1 MEALS
6 QNGRA
11 FFMLAIFL
19 RRLRYVHIKD
29 IGVSPLGCIVIVH
42 PCPTRLG
49 IEQRVAVHHFCVSTQ
64 HLFNVQKI
72 IVMNENLILT
82 KDSVPADIERY
93 FRGVLAL
100 DQQDKVFSVNLDDVW
115 RLAYNRKDAA
125 VRALKANFIEN
136 VDYLTLPQN
145 VERSED
151 GTFISGRTDYY
162 LTSACLEYFV
172 ARKVRPVFEV
182 YRRVFHHAVA
192 QVNQQPS
199 LQEQIQAKLAFAD
212 WSAKFLNL
220 NEASKLGIA
229 QKIGKIVGLDDAL
242 PQSVNAG
249 TEKPITHA
257 ATDLLKSHNVGIS
270 AQAFNRMLELK
281 GVVKHATRPGKR
293 GKVHSWYVI
302 TPAFDKYGQN
312 QQDPKF
318 QQQTQIR
325 WYDATFM
332 ELLTIVGLNSQ
343 TSLNLN

>member
-1 MEALS
+1 MD
-6 QNGRA
+6 G
-11 FFMLAIFL
+11 
-19 RRLRYVHIKD
+19 
-29 IGVSPLGCIVIVH
+29 
-42 PCPTRLG
+42 
-49 IEQRVAVHHFCVSTQ
+49 
-64 HLFNVQKI
+64 
-72 IVMNENLILT
+72 NLILT
-82 KDSVPADIERY
+82 KDSNPSDIERY

-115 RLAYNRKDAA
+115 QLAYTRKDAA

-136 VDYLTLPQN
+136 VDYLPLPQN

-151 GTFISGRTDYY
+151 GTFISGGTDYY

-192 QVNQQPS
+192 QVQQQPS
-199 LQEQIQAKLAFAD
+199 LQEQIQAKLVFAD

-220 NEASKLGIA
+220 NDASKLGIA
-229 QKIGKIVGLDDAL
+229 QKIGKMVDLEDAL

-325 WYDATFM
+325 WYDNLFS
-332 ELLTIVGLNSQ
+332 ELLTIVGLNKQ
-343 TSLNLN
+343 ISLNL

>member
-1 MEALS
+1 MD
-6 QNGRA
+6 G
-11 FFMLAIFL
+11 
-19 RRLRYVHIKD
+19 
-29 IGVSPLGCIVIVH
+29 
-42 PCPTRLG
+42 
-49 IEQRVAVHHFCVSTQ
+49 
-64 HLFNVQKI
+64 
-72 IVMNENLILT
+72 NLILT

-151 GTFISGRTDYY
+151 GTFISGGTDYY

-192 QVNQQPS
+192 QVQQQPS

-220 NEASKLGIA
+220 NDASKLGIA
-229 QKIGKIVGLDDAL
+229 QKIGKMVGLDDAL
-242 PQSVNAG
+242 PLSVNAG

-257 ATDLLKSHNVGIS
+257 ATDLLKQHNVGIS

>member
-1 MEALS
+1 MDAVKVFTHPVFGQVRVIDDNASGELLFCANDVTNALEYS
-6 QNGRA
+6 NGRD
-11 FFMLAIFL
+11 AIS
-19 RRLRYVHIKD
+19 RHVD
-29 IGVSPLGCIVIVH
+29 IRDVVKHDMGVVTG
-42 PCPTRLG
+42 
-49 IEQRVAVHHFCVSTQ
+49 
-64 HLFNVQKI
+64 K
-72 IVMNENLILT
+72 
-82 KDSVPADIERY
+82 
-93 FRGVLAL
+93 
-100 DQQDKVFSVNLDDVW
+100 
-115 RLAYNRKDAA
+115 
-125 VRALKANFIEN
+125 KA
-136 VDYLTLPQN
+136 
-145 VERSED
+145 D
-151 GTFISGRTDYY
+151 GTDAYQTVVTTFINESGVYSLIFSSKQERAKEFKHWV
-162 LTSACLEYFV
+162 TSEVLPSI
-172 ARKVRPVFEV
+172 RKTGQ
-182 YRRVFHHAVA
+182 YSANA
-192 QVNQQPS
+192 ASTTLN
-199 LQEQIQAKLAFAD
+199 EQLQAKLAFAD

-220 NEASKLGIA
+220 NDASKLDIA
-229 QKIGKIVGLDDAL
+229 QKIGKMVGLDDAL

-325 WYDATFM
+325 WYDATFT

>member
-1 MEALS
+1 MD
-6 QNGRA
+6 G
-11 FFMLAIFL
+11 
-19 RRLRYVHIKD
+19 
-29 IGVSPLGCIVIVH
+29 
-42 PCPTRLG
+42 
-49 IEQRVAVHHFCVSTQ
+49 
-64 HLFNVQKI
+64 
-72 IVMNENLILT
+72 NLIST
-82 KDSVPADIERY
+82 KDSNPSDIERY

-115 RLAYNRKDAA
+115 QLAYTRKDAA

-136 VDYLTLPQN
+136 VDYLPLPQN

-151 GTFISGRTDYY
+151 GTFISGGTDYY

-172 ARKVRPVFEV
+172 ARKIRPVFEV

-192 QVNQQPS
+192 QVQQQPS
-199 LQEQIQAKLAFAD
+199 LQEQIQANLTFAD
-212 WSAKFLNL
+212 WAIKTLNI
-220 NEASKLGIA
+220 NEASKLGWA
-229 QKIGKIVGLDDAL
+229 KKISDKFGLAAELPDA
-242 PQSVNAG
+242 VNAG

-343 TSLNLN
+343 TSPNLN

>member
-1 MEALS
+1 MD
-6 QNGRA
+6 G
-11 FFMLAIFL
+11 
-19 RRLRYVHIKD
+19 
-29 IGVSPLGCIVIVH
+29 
-42 PCPTRLG
+42 
-49 IEQRVAVHHFCVSTQ
+49 
-64 HLFNVQKI
+64 
-72 IVMNENLILT
+72 NLILT

-115 RLAYNRKDAA
+115 QLAYTRKDAA

-136 VDYLTLPQN
+136 VDYLPLPQN

-151 GTFISGRTDYY
+151 GTFISGGTDYY

-192 QVNQQPS
+192 QVQQQPS
-199 LQEQIQAKLAFAD
+199 LQEQIQANLTFAD
-212 WSAKFLNL
+212 WAIKPLNI
-220 NEASKLGIA
+220 NEASKLGWA
-229 QKIGKIVGLDDAL
+229 KKISDKFGLAAELPDA
-242 PQSVNAG
+242 VNAG

-332 ELLTIVGLNSQ
+332 ELLTIIGLNSQ

>member
-1 MEALS
+1 
-6 QNGRA
+6 
-11 FFMLAIFL
+11 
-19 RRLRYVHIKD
+19 
-29 IGVSPLGCIVIVH
+29 
-42 PCPTRLG
+42 
-49 IEQRVAVHHFCVSTQ
+49 
-64 HLFNVQKI
+64 
-72 IVMNENLILT
+72 MNENLILT
-82 KDSVPADIERY
+82 KDSVPSDIERY

-115 RLAYNRKDAA
+115 QLAYSRKDNA
-125 VRALKANFIEN
+125 VRALKANFMEN
-136 VDYLTLPQN
+136 VDYIAIQKSENSSLPQN
-145 VERSED
+145 AEQDWGGNNKV
-151 GTFISGRTDYY
+151 DYY
-162 LTSACLEYFV
+162 ITSACLEYFV

-182 YRRVFHHAVA
+182 YRIVFHHAVA
-192 QVNQQPS
+192 QVQQPS
-199 LQEQIQAKLAFAD
+199 LQEQIQANLTFAD
-212 WSAKFLNL
+212 WAIKTLNI
-220 NEASKLGIA
+220 NEASKLGWA
-229 QKIGKIVGLDDAL
+229 KKISDKFGLAAELPDA
-242 PQSVNAG
+242 VNAG

>member
-1 MEALS
+1 MD
-6 QNGRA
+6 G
-11 FFMLAIFL
+11 
-19 RRLRYVHIKD
+19 
-29 IGVSPLGCIVIVH
+29 
-42 PCPTRLG
+42 
-49 IEQRVAVHHFCVSTQ
+49 
-64 HLFNVQKI
+64 
-72 IVMNENLILT
+72 NLVLT

-115 RLAYNRKDAA
+115 QLAYTRKDAA

-136 VDYLTLPQN
+136 VDYLPLPQN

-151 GTFISGRTDYY
+151 GTFISGGTDYY

-192 QVNQQPS
+192 QVQQQPS
-199 LQEQIQAKLAFAD
+199 LQEQIQANLTFAD
-212 WSAKFLNL
+212 WAIKTLNI
-220 NEASKLGIA
+220 NEASKLGWA
-229 QKIGKIVGLDDAL
+229 KKISDKFGLAAELPDA
-242 PQSVNAG
+242 VNAG

-332 ELLTIVGLNSQ
+332 ELLTIIGLNSQ

>member
-1 MEALS
+1 MNTNVILS
-6 QNGRA
+6 
-11 FFMLAIFL
+11 
-19 RRLRYVHIKD
+19 
-29 IGVSPLGCIVIVH
+29 
-42 PCPTRLG
+42 
-49 IEQRVAVHHFCVSTQ
+49 
-64 HLFNVQKI
+64 
-72 IVMNENLILT
+72 
-82 KDSVPADIERY
+82 KDSNPSDIERY

-115 RLAYNRKDAA
+115 QLAYTRKDAA

-136 VDYLTLPQN
+136 VDYLPLPQN

-151 GTFISGRTDYY
+151 GTFISGGTDYY

-192 QVNQQPS
+192 QVQQQPS
-199 LQEQIQAKLAFAD
+199 LQEQIQANLTFAD
-212 WSAKFLNL
+212 WAIKTLNI
-220 NEASKLGIA
+220 NEASKLGWA
-229 QKIGKIVGLDDAL
+229 KKISDKFGLAAELPDA
-242 PQSVNAG
+242 VNAG

>member
-1 MEALS
+1 MDAVKVFTHPVFGQVRVIDDNASGELLFCANDVTNALGYS
-6 QNGRA
+6 NGRD
-11 FFMLAIFL
+11 AIS
-19 RRLRYVHIKD
+19 RHVD
-29 IGVSPLGCIVIVH
+29 IRDVVKHDMGVVTG
-42 PCPTRLG
+42 
-49 IEQRVAVHHFCVSTQ
+49 
-64 HLFNVQKI
+64 K
-72 IVMNENLILT
+72 
-82 KDSVPADIERY
+82 
-93 FRGVLAL
+93 
-100 DQQDKVFSVNLDDVW
+100 
-115 RLAYNRKDAA
+115 
-125 VRALKANFIEN
+125 KA
-136 VDYLTLPQN
+136 
-145 VERSED
+145 D
-151 GTFISGRTDYY
+151 GTDAYQTVITTFINESGVYSLIFSSKQERAKEFKHWV
-162 LTSACLEYFV
+162 TSEVLPSI
-172 ARKVRPVFEV
+172 RKTGQ
-182 YRRVFHHAVA
+182 YSANA
-192 QVNQQPS
+192 ASTTLN
-199 LQEQIQAKLAFAD
+199 EQLQAKLAFAD

-220 NEASKLGIA
+220 NDASKLGIA
-229 QKIGKIVGLDDAL
+229 QKIGKMVGLDDAL

-312 QQDPKF
+312 QQDPRF

>member
-1 MEALS
+1 
-6 QNGRA
+6 
-11 FFMLAIFL
+11 
-19 RRLRYVHIKD
+19 
-29 IGVSPLGCIVIVH
+29 
-42 PCPTRLG
+42 
-49 IEQRVAVHHFCVSTQ
+49 
-64 HLFNVQKI
+64 
-72 IVMNENLILT
+72 MNENLILT
-82 KDSVPADIERY
+82 KESVPSDIERY

-115 RLAYNRKDAA
+115 QLIYAERGKAI
-125 VRALKANFIEN
+125 RALRDNFIEN
-136 VDYLTLPQN
+136 VDYIVIAQNGKNPQ
-145 VERSED
+145 
-151 GTFISGRTDYY
+151 GGRPKDDYY
-162 LTSACLEYFV
+162 LTSACLEYFI

-192 QVNQQPS
+192 QVQQQPS
-199 LQEQIQAKLAFAD
+199 LQEQIQAKLVFAD

-220 NEASKLGIA
+220 NDASKLGIA
-229 QKIGKIVGLDDAL
+229 QKIGKMVDLEDAL

-325 WYDATFM
+325 WYDNLFS
-332 ELLTIVGLNSQ
+332 ELLTIVGLNKQ
-343 TSLNLN
+343 ISLNL

>member
-1 MEALS
+1 MD
-6 QNGRA
+6 G
-11 FFMLAIFL
+11 
-19 RRLRYVHIKD
+19 
-29 IGVSPLGCIVIVH
+29 
-42 PCPTRLG
+42 
-49 IEQRVAVHHFCVSTQ
+49 
-64 HLFNVQKI
+64 
-72 IVMNENLILT
+72 NLILT
-82 KDSVPADIERY
+82 KDSVPSDIERY

-151 GTFISGRTDYY
+151 GTFISGGTDYY

-192 QVNQQPS
+192 QVQQQPS

-220 NEASKLGIA
+220 NDASKLGIA
-229 QKIGKIVGLDDAL
+229 QKIGKMVGLDDAL

>member
-1 MEALS
+1 MDAVKVFNHPVFGQVRDIDDNASGELLFCANDVTHALEYA
-6 QNGRA
+6 NGRKA
-11 FFMLAIFL
+11 VADHVDS
-19 RRLRYVHIKD
+19 RD
-29 IGVSPLGCIVIVH
+29 ILKRDMGVVTG
-42 PCPTRLG
+42 
-49 IEQRVAVHHFCVSTQ
+49 
-64 HLFNVQKI
+64 K
-72 IVMNENLILT
+72 
-82 KDSVPADIERY
+82 
-93 FRGVLAL
+93 
-100 DQQDKVFSVNLDDVW
+100 
-115 RLAYNRKDAA
+115 
-125 VRALKANFIEN
+125 KA
-136 VDYLTLPQN
+136 
-145 VERSED
+145 D
-151 GTFISGRTDYY
+151 GTDAYQTVNTTFINESGVYSLIFSSKQERAKEFKHWV
-162 LTSACLEYFV
+162 TSEVLPSI
-172 ARKVRPVFEV
+172 RKTGQYNANVSS
-182 YRRVFHHAVA
+182 ATL
-192 QVNQQPS
+192 N
-199 LQEQIQAKLAFAD
+199 EQLQAKLSFAD

-229 QKIGKIVGLDDAL
+229 QKIGKMVGLDDAL

-281 GVVKHATRPGKR
+281 GVVKHATRPGKK

>member
-1 MEALS
+1 MNTNVILS
-6 QNGRA
+6 
-11 FFMLAIFL
+11 
-19 RRLRYVHIKD
+19 
-29 IGVSPLGCIVIVH
+29 
-42 PCPTRLG
+42 
-49 IEQRVAVHHFCVSTQ
+49 
-64 HLFNVQKI
+64 
-72 IVMNENLILT
+72 
-82 KDSVPADIERY
+82 KDSNPSDIERY

-100 DQQDKVFSVNLDDVW
+100 DQQDKMFSVFLDDVW
-115 RLAYNRKDAA
+115 QLAYSRKDNA
-125 VRALKANFIEN
+125 VRALKANFMEN
-136 VDYLTLPQN
+136 VDYIAIQKSENSSLPQN
-145 VERSED
+145 AEQDWGGNNKV
-151 GTFISGRTDYY
+151 DYY
-162 LTSACLEYFV
+162 ITSACLEYFV

-192 QVNQQPS
+192 QVHQQPS
-199 LQEQIQAKLAFAD
+199 LQEQIQAKLVFAD

-220 NEASKLGIA
+220 NDASKLGIA
-229 QKIGKIVGLDDAL
+229 QKIGKMVGLDDAL

>member
-1 MEALS
+1 MD
-6 QNGRA
+6 G
-11 FFMLAIFL
+11 
-19 RRLRYVHIKD
+19 
-29 IGVSPLGCIVIVH
+29 
-42 PCPTRLG
+42 
-49 IEQRVAVHHFCVSTQ
+49 
-64 HLFNVQKI
+64 
-72 IVMNENLILT
+72 NLILT
-82 KDSVPADIERY
+82 KDSNPSDIERY

-115 RLAYNRKDAA
+115 QLAYTRKDAA

-136 VDYLTLPQN
+136 VDYLPLPQN

-151 GTFISGRTDYY
+151 GTFISGGTDYY

-192 QVNQQPS
+192 QVQQQPS
-199 LQEQIQAKLAFAD
+199 LQEQIQAKLVFAD

-220 NEASKLGIA
+220 NDASKLGIA
-229 QKIGKIVGLDDAL
+229 QKIGKMVGLDDAL

>member
-1 MEALS
+1 MDAVKVFTHPVFGQVRVIDDNASGELLFCANDVTNALGYS
-6 QNGRA
+6 NGRD
-11 FFMLAIFL
+11 AIS
-19 RRLRYVHIKD
+19 RHVD
-29 IGVSPLGCIVIVH
+29 IRDVVKHDMGVVTG
-42 PCPTRLG
+42 
-49 IEQRVAVHHFCVSTQ
+49 
-64 HLFNVQKI
+64 K
-72 IVMNENLILT
+72 
-82 KDSVPADIERY
+82 
-93 FRGVLAL
+93 
-100 DQQDKVFSVNLDDVW
+100 
-115 RLAYNRKDAA
+115 
-125 VRALKANFIEN
+125 KA
-136 VDYLTLPQN
+136 
-145 VERSED
+145 D
-151 GTFISGRTDYY
+151 GTDAYQAVVTTFINESGVYSLIFSSKQERAKEFKHWV
-162 LTSACLEYFV
+162 TSEVLPSI
-172 ARKVRPVFEV
+172 RKTGQ
-182 YRRVFHHAVA
+182 YSANSA
-192 QVNQQPS
+192 STTLN
-199 LQEQIQAKLAFAD
+199 EQLQAKLAFAD

-220 NEASKLGIA
+220 NDASKLGIA
-229 QKIGKIVGLDDAL
+229 QKIGKMVGLDDAL

-325 WYDATFM
+325 WYDATFT

>member
-1 MEALS
+1 
-6 QNGRA
+6 
-11 FFMLAIFL
+11 
-19 RRLRYVHIKD
+19 
-29 IGVSPLGCIVIVH
+29 
-42 PCPTRLG
+42 
-49 IEQRVAVHHFCVSTQ
+49 
-64 HLFNVQKI
+64 
-72 IVMNENLILT
+72 MNENLILT
-82 KDSVPADIERY
+82 KESVPSDIERY

-151 GTFISGRTDYY
+151 GTFISGGTDYY

-192 QVNQQPS
+192 QVQQQPS
-199 LQEQIQAKLAFAD
+199 LHEQLQANLTFAD
-212 WSAKFLNL
+212 WAIKTLNI
-220 NEASKLGIA
+220 NEASKLGWA
-229 QKIGKIVGLDDAL
+229 KKISDKFGFAAELPDA
-242 PQSVNAG
+242 VNAG

-281 GVVKHATRPGKR
+281 GVVKHATRPGKK

>member
-1 MEALS
+1 M
-6 QNGRA
+6 
-11 FFMLAIFL
+11 
-19 RRLRYVHIKD
+19 
-29 IGVSPLGCIVIVH
+29 
-42 PCPTRLG
+42 
-49 IEQRVAVHHFCVSTQ
+49 
-64 HLFNVQKI
+64 
-72 IVMNENLILT
+72 
-82 KDSVPADIERY
+82 
-93 FRGVLAL
+93 
-100 DQQDKVFSVNLDDVW
+100 FSVNLDDVW
-115 RLAYNRKDAA
+115 QLAYTRKDAA

-136 VDYLTLPQN
+136 VDYLPLPQN

-151 GTFISGRTDYY
+151 GTFISGGTDYY

-172 ARKVRPVFEV
+172 ARKIRPVFEV

-192 QVNQQPS
+192 QVQQQPS
-199 LQEQIQAKLAFAD
+199 LQEQIQANLTFAD
-212 WSAKFLNL
+212 WAIKTLNI
-220 NEASKLGIA
+220 NEASKLGWA
-229 QKIGKIVGLDDAL
+229 KKISDKFGLAAELPDA
-242 PQSVNAG
+242 VNAG

>member
-1 MEALS
+1 MDAVKVFNHPVFGQVRVIDDNASGELLFCANDVTHALEYA
-6 QNGRA
+6 NGRKA
-11 FFMLAIFL
+11 VADHVDSRDILKRDMGVVTGKKADGTDAYQTVNTTFINESGVYSLIFSSKQERAKEFKHWVTSEVL
-19 RRLRYVHIKD
+19 PSIRKTGQY
-29 IGVSPLGCIVIVH
+29 
-42 PCPTRLG
+42 
-49 IEQRVAVHHFCVSTQ
+49 
-64 HLFNVQKI
+64 
-72 IVMNENLILT
+72 NENV
-82 KDSVPADIERY
+82 SSA
-93 FRGVLAL
+93 
-100 DQQDKVFSVNLDDVW
+100 
-115 RLAYNRKDAA
+115 
-125 VRALKANFIEN
+125 
-136 VDYLTLPQN
+136 TLN
-145 VERSED
+145 
-151 GTFISGRTDYY
+151 
-162 LTSACLEYFV
+162 
-172 ARKVRPVFEV
+172 
-182 YRRVFHHAVA
+182 
-192 QVNQQPS
+192 
-199 LQEQIQAKLAFAD
+199 EQLQAKLAFAD

-229 QKIGKIVGLDDAL
+229 QKIGKMVGLDDAL

-281 GVVKHATRPGKR
+281 GVVKHATRPGKK

>member
-1 MEALS
+1 MDAVKVFNHQVFGQVRVIDDNASGELLFCANDVTHALEYA
-6 QNGRA
+6 NGRKA
-11 FFMLAIFL
+11 VADHVDS
-19 RRLRYVHIKD
+19 RD
-29 IGVSPLGCIVIVH
+29 ILKRDMGVVTG
-42 PCPTRLG
+42 
-49 IEQRVAVHHFCVSTQ
+49 
-64 HLFNVQKI
+64 K
-72 IVMNENLILT
+72 
-82 KDSVPADIERY
+82 
-93 FRGVLAL
+93 
-100 DQQDKVFSVNLDDVW
+100 
-115 RLAYNRKDAA
+115 
-125 VRALKANFIEN
+125 KA
-136 VDYLTLPQN
+136 
-145 VERSED
+145 D
-151 GTFISGRTDYY
+151 GTDAYQTVNTTFINESGVYSLIFSSKQERAKEFKHWV
-162 LTSACLEYFV
+162 TSEVLPSI
-172 ARKVRPVFEV
+172 RKTGQYNANVSS
-182 YRRVFHHAVA
+182 ATL
-192 QVNQQPS
+192 N
-199 LQEQIQAKLAFAD
+199 EQLQAKLAFAD

-229 QKIGKIVGLDDAL
+229 QKIGKMVGLDDAL

-249 TEKPITHA
+249 TEKPIMHA